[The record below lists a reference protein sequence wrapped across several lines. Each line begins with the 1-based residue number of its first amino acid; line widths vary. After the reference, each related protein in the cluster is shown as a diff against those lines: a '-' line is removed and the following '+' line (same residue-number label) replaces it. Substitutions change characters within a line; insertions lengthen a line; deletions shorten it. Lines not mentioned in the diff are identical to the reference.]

1 MIFYL
6 QLNIWPVPI
15 PSSPHGK
22 KTINCLI
29 IFLMNFSGQANLIIF
44 RNYEFEFLNI
54 EKPYESYTGTNV
66 RLRYCIRATVM
77 RGMTTPNIVKEN
89 EFLVHMLSHY
99 PNVANP
105 LKMEVR
111 WRLFSNLE
119 IQGQLH
125 AIPKSDVTH
134 FQSTHLS
141 KKVRIDMLI
150 LY

>member
-1 MIFYL
+1 MIGQIELFNDRSNTHDFL
-6 QLNIWPVPI
+6 FTVKHLTGPDTLL
-15 PSSPHGK
+15 SSRLEFG
-22 KTINCLI
+22 L
-29 IFLMNFSGQANLIIF
+29 FLTKIKNLF

-111 WRLFSNLE
+111 
-119 IQGQLH
+119 
-125 AIPKSDVTH
+125 
-134 FQSTHLS
+134 
-141 KKVRIDMLI
+141 
-150 LY
+150 

>member
-1 MIFYL
+1 MAI
-6 QLNIWPVPI
+6 
-15 PSSPHGK
+15 GK
-22 KTINCLI
+22 RHPASFFVTEIKL
-29 IFLMNFSGQANLIIF
+29 IF

-111 WRLFSNLE
+111 
-119 IQGQLH
+119 
-125 AIPKSDVTH
+125 
-134 FQSTHLS
+134 
-141 KKVRIDMLI
+141 
-150 LY
+150 